1 MSHARDAEDARL
13 LASGEYA
20 RLLAVYDPV
29 IVQRCVAAL
38 KGSPDAEDVAQDVK
52 LRLYREVSGGK
63 TYPVPFRVVVHKVI
77 DWTVREY
84 FTGRPTHLPLPEGW
98 EPSGEDDSLG
108 PLYVEQL
115 IADLPP
121 RDREVCSLYLVEGL
135 SPAQIA
141 DRLGIARNAVDQAL
155 HRARVKLREALVA
168 DG

>member
-38 KGSPDAEDVAQDVK
+38 KGSLDAEDVAQDVK
-52 LRLYREVSGGK
+52 LRLYRELRGGK

-77 DWTVREY
+77 DWTVKEY
-84 FTGRPTHLPLPEGW
+84 FDGRPTDVPVPEGW
-98 EPSGEDDSLG
+98 EPSSEDDSIG
-108 PLYVEQL
+108 PMYVESL

-121 RDREVCSLYLVEGL
+121 RDREVAALHLVEGL

-141 DRLGIARNAVDQAL
+141 ARLGMHRNAVDQAL
-155 HRARVKLREALVA
+155 HRARVKLREALA
-168 DG
+168 AHG